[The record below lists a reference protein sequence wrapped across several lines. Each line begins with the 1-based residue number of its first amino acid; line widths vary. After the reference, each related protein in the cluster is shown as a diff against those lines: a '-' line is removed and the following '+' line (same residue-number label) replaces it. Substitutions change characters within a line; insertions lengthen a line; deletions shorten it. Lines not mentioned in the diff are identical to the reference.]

1 MLFPPRCVGCR
12 QVGSWLC
19 PECRN
24 TIELLSPP
32 LCPRCGIPTPGGK
45 LCPRCQR
52 AALQIDGARSVAFFD
67 GPVREA
73 IHRLKYS
80 NVRDLAVPLGEMMVS
95 YWQDVRLPAEV
106 IVPVP
111 LHTRRLRERGYN
123 QAALLAR
130 ELGRGV
136 GLPVLEDALVR
147 VRETSPQVDLNAEE
161 RKENVRG
168 AFHCPADQLADKD
181 VLLIDDVYTT
191 GATLEACSLA
201 LRQRGVRTVWA
212 LTLARAR

>member
-1 MLFPPRCVGCR
+1 M
-12 QVGSWLC
+12 
-19 PECRN
+19 
-24 TIELLSPP
+24 
-32 LCPRCGIPTPGGK
+32 
-45 LCPRCQR
+45 
-52 AALQIDGARSVAFFD
+52 
-67 GPVREA
+67 REA
-73 IHRLKYS
+73 IHRFKYYNS
-80 NVRDLAVPLGEMMVS
+80 QNLATPLGKMMVS

-130 ELGRGV
+130 ELGKGV
-136 GLPVLEDALVR
+136 GLPVLEDALAR

-168 AFHCPADQLADKD
+168 AFHCPDGRLAGKS
-181 VLLIDDVYTT
+181 VLLVDDVYTT

-201 LRQRGVRTVWA
+201 LKQRGVRTVWA
-212 LTLARAR
+212 LTLARAQS